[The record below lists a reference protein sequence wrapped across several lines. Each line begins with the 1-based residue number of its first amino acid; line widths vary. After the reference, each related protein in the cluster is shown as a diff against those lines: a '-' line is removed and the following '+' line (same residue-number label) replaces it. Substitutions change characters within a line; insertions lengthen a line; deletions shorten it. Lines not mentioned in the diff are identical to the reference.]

1 LIGKPQ
7 LALQQF
13 TVPGKLHV
21 IVVNFQVISI
31 RGGKALNI
39 KRKYPTIY
47 DPELDEE
54 EINEEETT
62 IIDLDI
68 REDIEEDYYL

>member
-39 KRKYPTIY
+39 QRKPRIY

-54 EINEEETT
+54 INEHEEAT

-68 REDIEEDYYL
+68 MGDIEEDYYP